1 MYSKNNGENSKIK
14 IWNAKCTPKQDKPKE
29 IHKKVPASENIKT
42 KEKALRMEDKKAT
55 EER

>member
-1 MYSKNNGENSKIK
+1 MYSKNNGENSKIM

-42 KEKALRMEDKKAT
+42 KEKALRMEDKIAT